1 VAVSTDEF
9 VIESVDEFVV
19 ESAAVPAVEFVIE
32 FMTAILDSSEPR
44 K

>member
-1 VAVSTDEF
+1 VVVPTDEF
-9 VIESVDEFVV
+9 VIESVDEFMF

-32 FMTAILDSSEPR
+32 FMTAILNSSKPR